1 MVKGKWHL
9 SVAKQIF
16 DILFIT
22 AKRIT
27 HSDHKLTEYFA
38 VRKSV
43 RKTKMQV
50 LREQQRTLERLIM
63 KETEEGLEVSVQPL
77 VAF

>member
-1 MVKGKWHL
+1 M
-9 SVAKQIF
+9 
-16 DILFIT
+16 
-22 AKRIT
+22 
-27 HSDHKLTEYFA
+27 
-38 VRKSV
+38 RKSV

-63 KETEEGLEVSVQPL
+63 KETEEGLEVSVQAL